1 MSDLKSVMALPRLR
15 YLITDEHRMNG
26 SIASNKIA
34 ECRSISKGIRIGHM
48 IMIKD
53 ILFTPLQKRI
63 KGRDHDFQLFRHG
76 E

>member
-26 SIASNKIA
+26 SIASSKIA
-34 ECRSISKGIRIGHM
+34 ECRSISKDIRIGH
-48 IMIKD
+48 MIKD